1 MIKFVDVAN
10 KSSSNVLYSLELLQF
25 SIRQSE

>member
-1 MIKFVDVAN
+1 MIELVHIAD